1 MNTEQLRHL
10 LPITRNINYM
20 NTGWAGP
27 SPIPVIQR
35 VSETMEWEAL
45 NGPASRKGLEFIR
58 GVFELG
64 RQSVSDLLNCDSGEA
79 WVTHSTT
86 EGVNIVIHGLD
97 WDAGDELVVC
107 DLEHVALMSPA
118 QVLAQR
124 KGVNVNV
131 AAVSPKATRD
141 DILEIID
148 RELRPGV
155 KLVALSHIQYTCG
168 LKMPIKEIT
177 DLAHQK
183 GIPVLV
189 DGAQSVGQI
198 EVNVKDLG
206 CDFYA
211 MSGQKWLM
219 GPTGTGAL
227 YVSKS
232 SMGLLEPH
240 FTTNDLESVR
250 PTERLPLARF
260 SLASQSGALVAGLIE
275 AVSIANQ
282 IGLGQIETRSLA
294 LSDLLR
300 ERVSHVA
307 GCEVLGPITGPSSC
321 GLVTLRVGDWDPS
334 DLVEELEQQF
344 GIAARAV
351 HNPDGIRFSTHFF
364 NTEDEVE
371 RVAATLVEVA
381 SRHF

>member
-1 MNTEQLRHL
+1 MNTEQLRQL
-10 LPITRNINYM
+10 LPIIRNVTYM

-27 SPIPVIQR
+27 SPTPVIKQ
-35 VSETMEWEAL
+35 VSETMELEAL

-58 GVFELG
+58 GILELG
-64 RQSVSDLLNCDSGEA
+64 RQSVSDLLDCDREEV

-86 EGVNIVIHGLD
+86 EGVNIVMYGLK
-97 WDAGDELVVC
+97 WEAGDELVVC
-107 DLEHVALMSPA
+107 DLEHAALMAPA
-118 QVLAQR
+118 RVLAQR

-131 AAVSPKATRD
+131 AAVSPKASRD
-141 DILEIID
+141 DILAAID

-155 KLVALSHIQYTCG
+155 KLIALSHIQYTCG

-177 DLAHQK
+177 NLAHQR

-198 EVNVKDLG
+198 GVNVKDLG

-227 YVSKS
+227 YVDRA

-240 FTTNDLESVR
+240 FTTNALEAER

-275 AVSIANQ
+275 AVSIANRV
-282 IGLGQIETRSLA
+282 GLGQIETRSGA

-300 ERVSHVA
+300 ERVSHVD
-307 GCEVLGPITGPSSC
+307 GCELLGPTTGPSAC
-321 GLVTLRVGDWDPS
+321 GLVTLRVGNWDPT
-334 DLVEELEQQF
+334 DLVEELEEQF
-344 GIAARAV
+344 DIAARAV

-371 RVAATLVEVA
+371 RVATTLIEVA

>member
-1 MNTEQLRHL
+1 MNTEQLRQL
-10 LPITRNINYM
+10 LPIIRNVTYM

-27 SPIPVIQR
+27 SPTPVIKQ
-35 VSETMEWEAL
+35 VSETMELEAL

-58 GVFELG
+58 GILELG
-64 RQSVSDLLNCDSGEA
+64 RQSVSDLLNCDKEEV

-86 EGVNIVIHGLD
+86 EGVNIVMHGLK
-97 WDAGDELVVC
+97 WEAGDELVVC
-107 DLEHVALMSPA
+107 DLEHAALMTPA
-118 QVLAQR
+118 RVLAQR

-131 AAVSPKATRD
+131 AAVSPKASQD
-141 DILEIID
+141 DILATID

-155 KLVALSHIQYTCG
+155 KLIALSHIQYTCG

-177 DLAHQK
+177 NLAHQR
-183 GIPVLV
+183 GVPVLV

-227 YVSKS
+227 YVDRA
-232 SMGLLEPH
+232 SMELLEPH
-240 FTTNDLESVR
+240 FTTNALETER

-275 AVSIANQ
+275 AVSIANG
-282 IGLGQIETRSLA
+282 IGLGQIETRSGA

-300 ERVSHVA
+300 ERVSHVDV
-307 GCEVLGPITGPSSC
+307 CELLGPTTGPSAC
-321 GLVTLRVGDWDPS
+321 GLVTLRVGNWDPTH
-334 DLVEELEQQF
+334 LVDELEEQF

-364 NTEDEVE
+364 NTEDEIE
-371 RVAATLVEVA
+371 RVATTLIEVA

>member
-1 MNTEQLRHL
+1 MNTDQLRRL
-10 LPITRNINYM
+10 LPVTKDVIYM

-27 SPIPVIQR
+27 TATPVIKQ
-35 VSETMEWEAL
+35 VSETMDLEAL

-58 GVFELG
+58 GILELG
-64 RQSVSDLLNCDSGEA
+64 RQSISDLLSCDSDEV

-86 EGVNIVIHGLD
+86 EGVNIVMHGLE
-97 WDAGDELVVC
+97 WESGDELLVC
-107 DLEHVALMSPA
+107 DLEHAALMAPA
-118 QVLAQR
+118 RVLAQR

-131 AAVSPKATRD
+131 AAVSPKASQD
-141 DILEIID
+141 DILATID

-168 LKMPIKEIT
+168 LNMPIKEIT
-177 DLAHQK
+177 NLAHK
-183 GIPVLV
+183 RGVPVLV

-227 YVSKS
+227 YVARA
-232 SMGLLEPH
+232 SMELLEPH
-240 FTTNDLESVR
+240 FTTNALEAER
-250 PTERLPLARF
+250 QTERLPLAKF
-260 SLASQSGALVAGLIE
+260 SLASHSGALVAGLIE
-275 AVSIANQ
+275 AVTIANR
-282 IGLGQIETRSLA
+282 IGLGQVELRSEA

-300 ERVSHVA
+300 ERVSHVDS
-307 GCEVLGPITGPSSC
+307 CELLGPTTGSSAC
-321 GLVTLRVGDWDPS
+321 GLVTVRVGNWDPS
-334 DLVEELEQQF
+334 DLVGELEQQF
-344 GIAARAV
+344 GIVARAV

-371 RVAATLVEVA
+371 RVATTLIELA
-381 SRHF
+381 SRHS